1 MLSFLKFLK
10 QLHSRKSFSL
20 IELLLVV
27 IILGVIAGLAI
38 PNFSQTYVNL
48 QLQETAK
55 NIAYVMR
62 YAQSQAVIKR
72 KNFRLEFDDPNK
84 TYWLTQKND
93 ETPDKPV
100 EVDDAVFER
109 ISGRNGR
116 TFYISDELTLEIPKP
131 FIEFYP
137 NGDIEK
143 MRIFLSNPKK
153 KYFTVSTQEQTG
165 YVLIFDFKV
174 EK

>member
-1 MLSFLKFLK
+1 MLSFLKSFK
-10 QLHSRKSFSL
+10 QPHSLKSFSL

-27 IILGVIAGLAI
+27 VILGVIAGLAI
-38 PNFSQTYVNL
+38 PNFSQTYANL

-62 YAQSQAVIKR
+62 YAQSQAVIKQ
-72 KNFRLEFDDPNK
+72 KNFRLEFDEPDK
-84 TYWLTQKND
+84 AYWLTQSLDEGQGKNTKTA
-93 ETPDKPV
+93 E
-100 EVDDAVFER
+100 AFFER
-109 ISGRNGR
+109 ILGRNGR
-116 TFYISDELTLEIPKP
+116 TFNIPDELTLEILKP
-131 FIEFYP
+131 FVEFSP

-143 MRIFLSNPKK
+143 MRIFLSNRKN

-174 EK
+174 D